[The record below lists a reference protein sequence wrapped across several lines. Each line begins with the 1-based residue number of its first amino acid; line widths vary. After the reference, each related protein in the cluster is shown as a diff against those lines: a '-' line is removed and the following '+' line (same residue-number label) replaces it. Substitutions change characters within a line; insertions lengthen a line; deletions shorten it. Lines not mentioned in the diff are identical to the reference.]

1 MICQVLNERFDSAP
15 RTSQVHCFKQYLHT
29 VLHTVCR
36 NMLRTGVL
44 VVACAAVVHR
54 LQRLSIASTKRKA
67 NDGRLISSPDET
79 GAQAFVVN
87 SQKNVEL
94 YCRRW
99 GSPSASPTAAFLLFH
114 SELLS
119 GTVFKRFAQ
128 KMTDKGYVV
137 YAMDLTGYGKSGWQ
151 RGIPSHIEC
160 YTDYVDDIAALV
172 KVAKRETE
180 DVPIVMY
187 GEGLGATC
195 ALAYALNDASNAANV
210 DALIAASAK
219 LQPAISTERAEHGIY
234 GILSKILPSFSGP
247 REDPPYDIAGLF
259 VDAEIGMMARSNFEK

>member
-1 MICQVLNERFDSAP
+1 
-15 RTSQVHCFKQYLHT
+15 
-29 VLHTVCR
+29 
-36 NMLRTGVL
+36 MLRTGVL
-44 VVACAAVVHR
+44 VVACAAVVRR

-79 GAQAFVVN
+79 GAHAFVVK

-99 GSPSASPTAAFLLFH
+99 GAPSSSPTAAFLLFH

-119 GTVFKRFAQ
+119 GSVFKRFAQ
-128 KMTDKGYVV
+128 KMTEKGYVV

-151 RGIPSHIEC
+151 NGMPSHIEC

-172 KVAKRETE
+172 HVAKRETE
-180 DVPIVMY
+180 DAPIVMY

-195 ALAYALNDASNAANV
+195 ALAYALDDASNAASI
-210 DALIAASAK
+210 DALVVASAK
-219 LQPAISTERAEHGIY
+219 LQQGISAEKAEHGIY
-234 GILSKILPSFSGP
+234 GVLSKILPSLPGP
-247 REDPPYDIAGLF
+247 REDPPYDIADLF
-259 VDAEIGMMARSNFEK
+259 VDAEVGMIARSNFEK